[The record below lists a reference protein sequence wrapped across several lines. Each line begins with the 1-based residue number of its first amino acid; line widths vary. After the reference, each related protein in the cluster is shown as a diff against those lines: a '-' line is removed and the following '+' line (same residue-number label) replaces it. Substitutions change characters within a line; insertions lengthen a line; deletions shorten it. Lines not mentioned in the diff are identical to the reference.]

1 MEFHKGFCADT
12 ARDLKPNN
20 PEESPPCVMLLMFK
34 QAAVEKCR
42 AWRRDRFGKGVK
54 KGDSGADTAASCP
67 FLANTSPGF
76 NSQARKHR
84 ARL

>member
-1 MEFHKGFCADT
+1 MEFHKGFCANT

-20 PEESPPCVMLLMFK
+20 PEESPPCVILLMFN

-54 KGDSGADTAASCP
+54 
-67 FLANTSPGF
+67 
-76 NSQARKHR
+76 
-84 ARL
+84 